1 IILPISDRFNDYAR
15 QVQSK
20 ISAAGFRAEL
30 DTRAEKVGR
39 KIRDAE
45 VGKFPYMLIVGEKEA
60 GEGTVSVRK
69 RKEGDLGSMSIEG
82 FADHLKESINK
93 MLEGEPVQM

>member
-1 IILPISDRFNDYAR
+1 M
-15 QVQSK
+15 
-20 ISAAGFRAEL
+20 

-69 RKEGDLGSMSIEG
+69 RKEGDLGSMSMEG
-82 FADHLKESINK
+82 FADHLKQAINT
-93 MLEGEPVQM
+93 MLEGEPV